1 MPSIIQSLLV
11 NRRWRRLAR
20 RIVRFPPTRW
30 LISWLIV
37 RIGTNAAL
45 QRAHE
50 AAPAQLDIGPVH
62 RLERRALRSRAGKK
76 ARRKARRFISRQLRR
91 L

>member
-11 NRRWRRLAR
+11 SRRKRRLAR

-37 RIGTNAAL
+37 RKGTDAAL
-45 QRAHE
+45 ERAHE
-50 AAPAQLDIGPVH
+50 AASPLLDIGPVH
-62 RLERRALRSRAGKK
+62 RLEQRALRSRAGKK
-76 ARRKARRFISRQLRR
+76 ARRKTRRFVSRQLRR